1 MSIWTTKKQ
10 EDQSLHHLSWLKRSQ
25 RCFHA
30 RRNRSFENLMT
41 HMGTNIPYLRC
52 INRICMHCLLSR
64 CIPISSLFLLS
75 WYNMI
80 ILYVLKKQHQTI
92 WALGI
97 PFLLA
102 PVTRFLDWLNR
113 LHRHLVKVTVGE
125 IPVAGYRCFSPVFH
139 QHGYCNI
146 HIRHWDAINEP
157 SESERFRREKHATKN
172 LRSGFLSSTGMV
184 FELWFPLQCHPCFNS
199 STHAETRVS
208 IFLKVSTGPDVATV
222 VSSSSWVVVSSGTM
236 EDFTNKTSFF
246 TNLIRDT
253 LGFQVFKQQTQ
264 ENMSD

>member
-80 ILYVLKKQHQTI
+80 ILYVLKNNIKPFGLWESHFSLRLWRDSSTDSTDSTDTWWKSRWVKFPLRGIVASVPCFTNMAIVTYISDIGTRSMNHRNRNGSAEKNMQQKTSGVVFFHQLE
-92 WALGI
+92 W
-97 PFLLA
+97 FLSFD
-102 PVTRFLDWLNR
+102 FLFS
-113 LHRHLVKVTVGE
+113 V
-125 IPVAGYRCFSPVFH
+125 IPVSIVQLTLKPGC
-139 QHGYCNI
+139 
-146 HIRHWDAINEP
+146 P
-157 SESERFRREKHATKN
+157 SF
-172 LRSGFLSSTGMV
+172 
-184 FELWFPLQCHPCFNS
+184 
-199 STHAETRVS
+199 
-208 IFLKVSTGPDVATV
+208 
-222 VSSSSWVVVSSGTM
+222 
-236 EDFTNKTSFF
+236 
-246 TNLIRDT
+246 
-253 LGFQVFKQQTQ
+253 
-264 ENMSD
+264 